1 MKVDLFDYVLPPAL
15 IADAPAQPRD
25 SARMLDC
32 TGASLADRGVKDLPA
47 ILRPGDLLV
56 FNDTKVLPTRLTGK
70 RGAARV
76 EVTLHKSL
84 GDGQW
89 RAFARPG
96 KRLRLHDEVIFDGGL
111 SARVFGKHESGEVTL
126 DFQCPE
132 TELRAALRQIGEM
145 PLPPYIKRAQPQV
158 SDQDDYQTVFA
169 RHEGAV
175 AAPTAGLHFTPEL
188 LAALA
193 AAGVET
199 AAITLHVG
207 AGTFLPV
214 KTEDT
219 ENHEM
224 HYEWGAVTPSTVTRI
239 QRTRAAGGRIISA
252 GTTALRILESAAKDG
267 DLAAFEGE
275 TNLFITPGFRFNAVD
290 MLLTNFHLP
299 RSTLMMLVAAFHGR
313 ERIMASYAHAIA
325 HAYRFYSY
333 GDCCLL
339 DRRDHV

>member
-1 MKVDLFDYVLPPAL
+1 MKVDLFDYELPAAL
-15 IADAPAQPRD
+15 IADAPADPRD

-32 TGASLADRGVKDLPA
+32 TGAGFVDRSVADLPA
-47 ILRPGDLLV
+47 ALRPGDLLI
-56 FNDTKVLPTRLTGK
+56 FNDTRVIPTRLSGK
-70 RGAARV
+70 RDSARV

-96 KRLRLHDEVIFDGGL
+96 KRLRVGDDV
-111 SARVFGKHESGEVTL
+111 VFAGDLTAKVLVKHESGDVTL
-126 DFQCPE
+126 DFQRSE
-132 TELRAALRQIGEM
+132 ARLRASLRQIGEM
-145 PLPPYIKRAQPQV
+145 PLPPYIKRAEAHA
-158 SDQDDYQTVFA
+158 SDQNDYQTIFA
-169 RHEGAV
+169 RHEGAI
-175 AAPTAGLHFTPEL
+175 AAPTAGLHFTDML
-188 LAALA
+188 LASLE
-193 AAGVET
+193 AAGVRR

-219 ENHEM
+219 SGHVM
-224 HYEWGAVTPSTVTRI
+224 HSEWGAVSGETVQQI
-239 QRTRAAGGRIISA
+239 NDTRATGGRVIAA
-252 GTTALRILESAAKDG
+252 GTTALRILESAAQNGELK
-267 DLAAFEGE
+267 AFEGE
-275 TNLFITPGFRFNAVD
+275 TNLFITPGYGFKAVD

-313 ERIMASYAHAIA
+313 ERIMAGYAHAIA
-325 HAYRFYSY
+325 AAYRFYSY

>member
-1 MKVDLFDYVLPPAL
+1 
-15 IADAPAQPRD
+15 
-25 SARMLDC
+25 
-32 TGASLADRGVKDLPA
+32 
-47 ILRPGDLLV
+47 
-56 FNDTKVLPTRLTGK
+56 
-70 RGAARV
+70 
-76 EVTLHKSL
+76 
-84 GDGQW
+84 
-89 RAFARPG
+89 
-96 KRLRLHDEVIFDGGL
+96 LHDEVIFDGGL

-132 TELRAALRQIGEM
+132 AELRAALRQIGEM

-224 HYEWGAVTPSTVTRI
+224 HYEWGAVTPSTVMRI